1 MCRAR
6 AARPS
11 PRALSTATLRSD
23 SLLPQA
29 RLAMPTT
36 EPTLGCDCG
45 WTSNA
50 EACSESDNSY
60 CWNACCLYPAPES
73 GWPDYYDQLEPG
85 RNSQEACDEALGV
98 GLGIGL
104 AGGLVFA
111 LVILLGYRKAPGG
124 SEEVVV
130 LERRPAEAVRL
141 IWALGASSLVG
152 LLANLINDNY
162 TCRKSGAYGL
172 AACGVTLIAA
182 IALLVLDRHPIP
194 IPIPIPIP
202 SPSPSPK
209 PSPNPKP
216 NANQVLDKY
225 APHALHAEV
234 AQSPPSPATS
244 AQCANAPMRQC
255 ANAPIRLA
263 F

>member
-1 MCRAR
+1 
-6 AARPS
+6 
-11 PRALSTATLRSD
+11 
-23 SLLPQA
+23 
-29 RLAMPTT
+29 MPTT

-50 EACSESDNSY
+50 GACSESDESY
-60 CWNACCLYPAPES
+60 CWNACCLYPAPEES
-73 GWPDYYDQLEPG
+73 WPAYYDQLEPG

-104 AGGLVFA
+104 GGGLVFA

-124 SEEVVV
+124 SDEVVV

-141 IWALGASSLVG
+141 IWALGATSLVG
-152 LLANLINDNY
+152 LLANLINENY

-172 AACGVTLIAA
+172 AACGVTLITA
-182 IALLVLDRHPIP
+182 IVLLVLGHPNP
-194 IPIPIPIP
+194 SP

-209 PSPNPKP
+209 PSPDPKP

-234 AQSPPSPATS
+234 AQSPPSPATCS
-244 AQCANAPMRQC
+244 TRSSSCPRWPPGGAARPRH
-255 ANAPIRLA
+255 
-263 F
+263 